1 MLSGSI
7 GFGPARQTLDASRP
21 NVRTADEVA
30 VHDSG
35 FKGGFVKHHA
45 YPMLLTSR
53 YLESAVLEIDEQ
65 IENIERLRELLPAD
79 EGTNSFLKVTDRL
92 NDVARKFIAHAP
104 FVIVATKA
112 SEGLI
117 DVSPKGDPAGFVE
130 VYDDKTLIV
139 PDRLGNHRVDGFQ
152 NLLEDPNVALLFI
165 VPGHGDTLRIAGKA
179 RIVRDA
185 AINKRHSINGKEPL
199 LALVIDVEEAY
210 MHCSKSLIRA
220 RLWHPDRWPE
230 RKTAPT
236 LAEWVI
242 ATVDREQTLDEV
254 QDVHT
259 ADEGARLY

>member
-1 MLSGSI
+1 ML
-7 GFGPARQTLDASRP
+7 
-21 NVRTADEVA
+21 EV
-30 VHDSG
+30 
-35 FKGGFVKHHA
+35 
-45 YPMLLTSR
+45 
-53 YLESAVLEIDEQ
+53 DEQ
-65 IENIERLRELLPAD
+65 IDTLERLRELLPT
-79 EGTNSFLKVTDRL
+79 EGFTNTFLKVSDSL
-92 NDVARKFIAHAP
+92 NDVARRFIEQAP

-130 VYDDKTLIV
+130 VYDDKTLII

-152 NLLEDPNVALLFI
+152 NLIEDPNVALLFI

-179 RIVRDA
+179 RVVKDA
-185 AINKRHSINGKEPL
+185 AISKRHAINGREPL
-199 LALVIDVEEAY
+199 LALVVEVEEAF
-210 MHCSKSLIRA
+210 MHCSKSLIRS
-220 RLWHPDRWPE
+220 RLWHPEHWPK

-254 QDVHT
+254 QKDHT